1 MAIYRFTLFDLDR
14 SRIAGQ
20 FIDFA
25 NDDDVRAH
33 AQHLLKTPDTKRV
46 EVWSKGRLVFA
57 TVKRGR
63 PRKSGDRRPIR
74 DHCH

>member
-1 MAIYRFTLFDLDR
+1 MAIYRFTLFDVGQ

-20 FIDFA
+20 FINFA

-33 AQHLLKTPDTKRV
+33 AQRLLKTPDTKRV

-57 TVKRGR
+57 TLKRGF
-63 PRKSGDRRPIR
+63 PRKSGGGRPPL
-74 DHCH
+74 H